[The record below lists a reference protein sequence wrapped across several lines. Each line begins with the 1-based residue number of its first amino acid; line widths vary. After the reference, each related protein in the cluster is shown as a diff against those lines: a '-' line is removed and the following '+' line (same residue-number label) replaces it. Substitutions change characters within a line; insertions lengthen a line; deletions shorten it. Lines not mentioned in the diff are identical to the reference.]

1 MDIVEFF
8 DISNGLHLRA
18 YKHLCETGCWTDEF
32 WASLNYKHIE
42 ISPNWSIGIANKL
55 ARAYIALKLG
65 TDEEPTCSDRT

>member
-1 MDIVEFF
+1 MKLWILLNFLIF
-8 DISNGLHLRA
+8 LTGCIFGHTNI
-18 YKHLCETGCWTDEF
+18 CETGCWTDEF

-65 TDEEPTCSDRT
+65 TEEIDRT